1 MILTQAAID
10 KALTLLPSGNI
21 LRIAVKGGGCAG
33 YQYELGFTEKQ
44 LDTDTVQNYGDLTVI
59 MDERSSEM
67 LEQITLDYVDALNGS
82 GFKFINPNATNTCGC
97 GNSFGCP

>member
-33 YQYELGFTEKQ
+33 YQYELGFTDQQ